1 MSARGKLIGLVATSL
16 AFVLAVG
23 LTGYVGSRN
32 IAAKILASSQISI
45 ALRQH
50 VERDMMHDALRADV
64 LASRLAKTDDDR
76 NGVRTDLAEH
86 MSIFRQ
92 SFEDTKKLDLPKVIF
107 DSLSDVQAPLQR
119 YLDAAQTQVNA
130 GLTDAKAYDA
140 TFEAFM
146 NSFRDLED
154 KMSATSDVIE
164 HEVEAVSQAQADS
177 ISSFRMSLL
186 WVIGTATIVMAV
198 IGTFVIRS
206 IIRPLGKVAEI
217 LTQCHSATTTAGS
230 QVATASGSLAQSCSE
245 QAASV
250 EEISSAVT
258 EAATAT
264 DQSAHTSSTAA
275 NLAKQMHQYSHDA
288 TKTMSRMKETCEL
301 IVTNA
306 QETAKIIKVI
316 DEIAFQTNLLAL
328 NAAVEAARAGEAGK
342 GFAVVADEVRQ
353 LALRSAD
360 AARSTAELIE
370 RSVQSAQ
377 GSTTIAADVGK
388 SLDAIDQSAGKVTT
402 LISEI
407 ATATRAQATG
417 IDQLRSSISQID
429 QLTQQNAAVSEE
441 NAAAAAEM
449 QSQAGNM
456 LRGVHELHTQ
466 LGNR

>member
-1 MSARGKLIGLVATSL
+1 MSARRKLIYLVITSL
-16 AFVLAVG
+16 TFVMAVG
-23 LTGYVGSRN
+23 LTGYLGSRN
-32 IAAKILASSQISI
+32 IAAKILASNQISS

-64 LASRLAKTDDDR
+64 LAARLATTDDA
-76 NGVRTDLAEH
+76 RTAVQADLAEH
-86 MSIFRQ
+86 IANFRE
-92 SFEDTKKLDLPKVIF
+92 SLDDTKGLDLPQVIF
-107 DSLSDVQAPLQR
+107 DSLADVEAPLQR
-119 YLDAAQTQVNA
+119 YINAAKAQVDT
-130 GLTDAKAYDA
+130 GLSDAKAFDA
-140 TFEAFM
+140 TFENFM
-146 NSFRDLED
+146 VSFRDLED

-164 HEVEAVSQAQADS
+164 NEAELVTLAQADS

-186 WVIGTATIVMAV
+186 WVIVAATIVMAG
-198 IGTFVIRS
+198 IGAFVVRS
-206 IIRPLGKVAEI
+206 IMRPLAKVAG
-217 LTQCHSATTTAGS
+217 LLAQCHSATTNAGS

-264 DQSAHTSSTAA
+264 DQSAKASTTAA
-275 NLAKQMHQYSHDA
+275 DLAQRVHQHSHDA

-306 QETAKIIKVI
+306 QETAKIINVI
-316 DEIAFQTNLLAL
+316 DGIAFQTNLLAL

-377 GSTTIAADVGK
+377 GSTAIAADVGK

-407 ATATRAQATG
+407 AAATRSQATG
-417 IDQLRSSISQID
+417 IEQLRSSISQID
-429 QLTQQNAAVSEE
+429 KLTQQNAAVSEE

-449 QSQAGNM
+449 QSQAGSM
-456 LRGVHELHTQ
+456 LHGVHELHTQ
-466 LGNR
+466 LGAR